1 MSTEAELRAFVTK
14 VANLDG
20 RTEVRMIDLLL
31 LVNEAK
37 ALTSPEAAAA
47 VASFEAKVQEF
58 FDAGADIK
66 KEDTPHES

>member
-31 LVNEAK
+31 LVREAK
-37 ALTSPEAAAA
+37 ALVETAPAATPA
-47 VASFEAKVQEF
+47 ETP
-58 FDAGADIK
+58 
-66 KEDTPHES
+66 KEDTPHDS